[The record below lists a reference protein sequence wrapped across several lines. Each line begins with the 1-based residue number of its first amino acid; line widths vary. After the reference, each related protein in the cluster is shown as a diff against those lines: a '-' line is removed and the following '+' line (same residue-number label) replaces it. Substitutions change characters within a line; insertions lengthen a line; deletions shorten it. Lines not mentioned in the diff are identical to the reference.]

1 MYLSDLME
9 DKISSCYSMTEPQG
23 GADPTQFKCAAVQDG
38 EEWVIT
44 GEKLWS
50 SSAKY
55 ASFFIVMA
63 VTDPGAQRH
72 RRLSMFIVPAKTKGV
87 EIVRS
92 VGLGVD
98 EMDLH
103 DPERNLPG
111 GDHAYMRYHSV
122 RVPLDHMLGGRG
134 DGFLVA
140 QTRLSGGRIHYG
152 MRTIGF
158 CKRALDMMCE
168 RGRLAT

>member
-1 MYLSDLME
+1 MVQLARQLRVLALNVEKHQEPVHLLGALRHAVRGGRAVGALDME
-9 DKISSCYSMTEPQG
+9 LLGQRQG
-23 GADPTQFKCAAVQDG
+23 AARSR
-38 EEWVIT
+38 
-44 GEKLWS
+44 L
-50 SSAKY
+50 
-55 ASFFIVMA
+55 
-63 VTDPGAQRH
+63 AQRH